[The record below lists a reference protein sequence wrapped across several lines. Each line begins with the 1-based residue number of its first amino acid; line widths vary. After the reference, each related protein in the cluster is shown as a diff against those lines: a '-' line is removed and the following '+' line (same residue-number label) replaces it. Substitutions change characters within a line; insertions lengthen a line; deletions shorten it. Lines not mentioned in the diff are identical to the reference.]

1 MKEKNINK
9 KFKEIGN
16 VVEIKVN
23 QKIFHEFVIKINELI
38 TKEKNSDI
46 NSKEL
51 RLVVEGIKKDI
62 KIFKEDHKSD
72 IYGSF
77 LYSRAEMELFN
88 YLTKIQIY

>member
-51 RLVVEGIKKDI
+51 RLEVEEIKKDI
-62 KIFKEDHKSD
+62 KIFQRRS
-72 IYGSF
+72 
-77 LYSRAEMELFN
+77 
-88 YLTKIQIY
+88 